1 MSINN
6 TTLALI
12 TERAK
17 ALNNDN
23 ISLSEK
29 VCFASSDFIYAQQH
43 PEFANAHGGL
53 ENLKKDFV
61 AFVEQWH
68 KQQSDPWHLFSQALN
83 QMISANKT
91 FLALWDYADG
101 DVSPESLLE
110 HFSTIQMDVGRLTG
124 KTNYIAHHAIDDACA
139 IVYSDKAKQYMLRF
153 NPVAHVLTVD
163 EFMDCQ
169 NTNASTA
176 FIDDPFLVFAIKN
189 REDIVKKSC
198 TIGIK
203 MLILLGH

>member
-6 TTLALI
+6 TPLTLI

-17 ALNNDN
+17 ALTNSNV
-23 ISLSEK
+23 SMSKK
-29 VCFASSDFIYAQQH
+29 VCLAASDYIYAEQH
-43 PEFANAHGGL
+43 PDFANSNGGL
-53 ENLKKDFV
+53 AGLKHDLHF
-61 AFVEQWH
+61 FVEQWQ
-68 KQQSDPWHLFSQALN
+68 KQQSDPWHLFSQAIDQL
-83 QMISANKT
+83 IAANKA
-91 FLALWDYADG
+91 FLDLWDY
-101 DVSPESLLE
+101 SPQDISAESLLE

-139 IVYSDKAKQYMLRF
+139 IVCSDKAKQYMLRF

-169 NTNASTA
+169 NVNASTA
-176 FIDDPFLVFAIKN
+176 FIDDPFLVFAIKS